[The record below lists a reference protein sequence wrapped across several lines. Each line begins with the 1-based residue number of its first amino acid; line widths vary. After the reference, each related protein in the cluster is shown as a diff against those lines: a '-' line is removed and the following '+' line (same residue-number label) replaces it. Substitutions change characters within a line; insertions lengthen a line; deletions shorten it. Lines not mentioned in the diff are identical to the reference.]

1 MEAKPRASLHVEQV
15 ISPVRLICQKI
26 HAPHPLG
33 VFYGENPLDY
43 SFSLVLFEIIL
54 IVLISRVVRF
64 ILKPLKQPRIVSDIL
79 GGIIIGPSVL
89 GQSPSF
95 TRIVFPEN
103 SVFLVQNVGIMG
115 FMYFLFLAGVKMDLT
130 LIRKS
135 GKKHVYI
142 AMIGMIVPAVFVA
155 IVGVILRSSLDKE
168 LARVSGIGA
177 VATDLA
183 FTSFPVIYLVLK
195 ELNLLSS
202 EVGRMALA
210 VAVIGDSLGIFVII
224 AFEAMKQGEVSTQGA
239 AWYFI
244 STAVI
249 GAFYVLPVRRVMVW
263 IVKKTPEGKPAEQ
276 AFVILILLG
285 VLVMGFFTDMFG
297 LAIAN
302 GSLWFGLVVPDGP
315 PLGATIVERSE
326 TIVMEILMPFAFAF
340 TGLCTNVFSMPTFG
354 WSRLLPLFIM
364 FITGYISKIG
374 SILASSLYF
383 NIPLKD
389 SLALSL
395 ILNLRGQLEILIYI
409 HWIDKRIIG
418 IPMFTMVVI
427 LTLLVT
433 AISAPFVSILYNP
446 TRPYMIN
453 RRRTI
458 QHNPPGKEL
467 RTVVCIYDEENVAGI
482 IDLLE
487 VSYPT
492 ITSPFTIYALHLVEL
507 VGRAT
512 PLFIDHEESDE
523 PLKKNTEQET
533 IYNALKIYQEA
544 RRDFVKLHFFTA
556 LAIKRTMY
564 QDICELALS
573 NKASLIILPFEKGR
587 LDTLPGTEIVRHGH
601 GIKSI
606 SSNVIAH
613 APCSVGILIDKG
625 HVHNPFMLHPLGQS
639 TYHNYVM
646 LFLGGADAREALSY
660 ADRMIMNP
668 EVSLIVV
675 RFLAYN
681 NEGDDE
687 IEKKLDDGV
696 VTSFW
701 VKNERNERV
710 IYREIVVKNG
720 EETLAA
726 IQAFNTS
733 ATDLW
738 IVGRKQGIN
747 PVILQGLSNWSENHE
762 LGTIGDI
769 VASHDFGSTASVL
782 VIHQQIMR
790 GQGMAT
796 SEA

>member
-1 MEAKPRASLHVEQV
+1 MEVESKVSLHVERVLSQV
-15 ISPVRLICQKI
+15 RVICRKI
-26 HAPHPLG
+26 RSPHPLG
-33 VFYGENPLDY
+33 VFYGDNPLDY
-43 SFSLVLFEIIL
+43 SFSLVLFQIIL
-54 IVLISRVVRF
+54 VVLISRFVRF
-64 ILKPLKQPRIVSDIL
+64 LLKPLKQPRIISDII
-79 GGIIIGPSVL
+79 GGIIIGPSIL
-89 GQSPSF
+89 GQIPSF
-95 TRIVFPEN
+95 IRTVFPEN
-103 SVFLVQNVGIMG
+103 SIFLVQNVGIMG

-135 GKKHVYI
+135 GKKHVYT
-142 AMIGMIVPAVFVA
+142 ALVGVVVPCILVAV
-155 IVGVILRSSLDKE
+155 VGVIVRSSLDKE

-202 EVGRMALA
+202 EVGRTALA
-210 VAVIGDSLGIFVII
+210 VAVIGDSLGIVVII
-224 AFEAMKQGEVSTQGA
+224 AFEALKQGEVTIECA
-239 AWYFI
+239 MWYFV
-244 STAVI
+244 STI
-249 GAFYVLPVRRVMVW
+249 ILGAFFVLPTRRVMVW
-263 IVKKTPEGKPAEQ
+263 IVKNTPKGKPTEQ

-326 TIVMEILMPFAFAF
+326 TIVMEILMPFSFAF
-340 TGLCTNVFSMPTFG
+340 TGLCTNVFAMASYG
-354 WSRLLPLFIM
+354 WSALAPLFFM
-364 FITGYISKIG
+364 FITGYISKIC
-374 SILASSLYF
+374 STFASALYF
-383 NIPLKD
+383 HMPLKD

-395 ILNLRGQLEILIYI
+395 ILNLRGQLDILIYI

-418 IPMFTMVVI
+418 IPIFTMLVL
-427 LTLLVT
+427 LTTLVT
-433 AISAPFVSILYNP
+433 GICTPLIGLLYNP

-458 QHNPPGKEL
+458 QHSPPGKEL
-467 RTVVCIYDEENVAGI
+467 RIVVCICNEENVSGI

-492 ITSPFTIYALHLVEL
+492 YDNPFRIFAIHLMEL
-507 VGRAT
+507 VGRST
-512 PLFIDHEESDE
+512 PMFIEHEELDQS
-523 PLKKNTEQET
+523 LKHTEHET
-533 IYNALKIYQEA
+533 TFNALKMYQEA
-544 RRDFVKLHFFTA
+544 RQDYVKLHFYTA

-587 LDTLPGTEIVRHGH
+587 LDALPGTEIVRHGH
-601 GIKSI
+601 TNKSL
-606 SSNVIAH
+606 SSNVVAH
-613 APCSVGILIDKG
+613 APCSVGILIDKS
-625 HVHNPFMLHPLGQS
+625 HIRNPFMIYPFRQS
-639 TYHNYVM
+639 TYHNYIM

-660 ADRMIMNP
+660 ADRMVMNP

-687 IEKKLDDGV
+687 IEKKLDDGI

-701 VKNERNERV
+701 VKNEMNERV
-710 IYREIVVKNG
+710 VYREIVVRNG

-733 ATDLW
+733 ANDLW

-747 PVILQGLSNWSENHE
+747 PVMLQGLSSWSENQE
-762 LGTIGDI
+762 LGIIGDY
-769 VASHDFGSTASVL
+769 VSSVDFGSEASVL
-782 VIHQQIMR
+782 VIHQQVMR
-790 GQGMAT
+790 VQGI
-796 SEA
+796 SKREY

>member
-1 MEAKPRASLHVEQV
+1 MPEPFESFFRDISYELLVLVMVRSFPVYHSQIRDEWHNTMEAKPPASLHVEQV

-249 GAFYVLPVRRVMVW
+249 
-263 IVKKTPEGKPAEQ
+263 
-276 AFVILILLG
+276 
-285 VLVMGFFTDMFG
+285 DMFG

-340 TGLCTNVFSMPTFG
+340 T
-354 WSRLLPLFIM
+354 
-364 FITGYISKIG
+364 
-374 SILASSLYF
+374 
-383 NIPLKD
+383 
-389 SLALSL
+389 
-395 ILNLRGQLEILIYI
+395 
-409 HWIDKRIIG
+409 
-418 IPMFTMVVI
+418 
-427 LTLLVT
+427 VT

-687 IEKKLDDGV
+687 IEKKLDDG
-696 VTSFW
+696 
-701 VKNERNERV
+701 
-710 IYREIVVKNG
+710 
-720 EETLAA
+720 
-726 IQAFNTS
+726 
-733 ATDLW
+733 
-738 IVGRKQGIN
+738 
-747 PVILQGLSNWSENHE
+747 
-762 LGTIGDI
+762 
-769 VASHDFGSTASVL
+769 
-782 VIHQQIMR
+782 
-790 GQGMAT
+790 
-796 SEA
+796 